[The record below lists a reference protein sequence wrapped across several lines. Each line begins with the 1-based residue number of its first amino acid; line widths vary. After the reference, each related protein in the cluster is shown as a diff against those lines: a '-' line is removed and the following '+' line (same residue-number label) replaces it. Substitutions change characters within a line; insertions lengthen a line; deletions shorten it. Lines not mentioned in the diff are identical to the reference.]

1 MKRSLLNLSGKIDG
15 KTIAALFEI
24 DNVAGA
30 LNIPYFI
37 VGATARDILLQY
49 AHNIHTKGQ
58 PWTSTLVYSSP
69 IGSSLRI

>member
-1 MKRSLLNLSGKIDG
+1 MTSSLLDLSGKIDG

-24 DNVAGA
+24 DNVTGA

-49 AHNIHTKGQ
+49 AHDIHT
-58 PWTSTLVYSSP
+58 TRATLDID
-69 IGSSLRI
+69 IGAFVAE